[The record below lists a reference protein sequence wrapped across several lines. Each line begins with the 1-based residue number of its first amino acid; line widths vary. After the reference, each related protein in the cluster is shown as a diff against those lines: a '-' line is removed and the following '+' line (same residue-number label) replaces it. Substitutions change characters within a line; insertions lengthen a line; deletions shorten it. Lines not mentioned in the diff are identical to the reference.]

1 MQQTSPNWNSPCH
14 TLKSNCANDMPYI
27 TAEGAWA
34 LNALTPGT
42 YGTQDIMLYC
52 TCLLIPAGRHHASP
66 CAVISTADIEKQ
78 LTCQALA
85 LQHAVFAEALPLCPG
100 LAQFCLGRLRLPP
113 FARHHNPP
121 LSTQSQERFEEQ
133 LRLHSPTTGEQ

>member
-1 MQQTSPNWNSPCH
+1 
-14 TLKSNCANDMPYI
+14 MP
-27 TAEGAWA
+27 
-34 LNALTPGT
+34 LHV
-42 YGTQDIMLYC
+42 
-52 TCLLIPAGRHHASP
+52 LIIFP
-66 CAVISTADIEKQ
+66 ADIEKQ

-85 LQHAVFAEALPLCPG
+85 LQHAVFAEALPLRPG